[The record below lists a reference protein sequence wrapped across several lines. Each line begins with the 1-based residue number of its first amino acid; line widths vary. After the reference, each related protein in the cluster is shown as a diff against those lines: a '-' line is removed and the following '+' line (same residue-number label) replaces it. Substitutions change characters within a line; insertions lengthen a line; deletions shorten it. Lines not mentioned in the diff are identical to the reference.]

1 MSSSFQTC
9 PGCDSFILSDTAS
22 CPECGYVFDKDRA
35 AAISSAADARDLKSQ
50 QIYNTCRSCG
60 EQVRDGLVRCWKC
73 NAFMRTD
80 VENKYKELQS
90 TPQPIIFSETE
101 SRSEFLTPEER
112 QRLANRVSVFDAM
125 DDSEFTLRASVGQA
139 SSPTTVADDD
149 GFELSDSVGQATAP
163 AAQTAAPQTPA
174 ETATPAA
181 EANAPQTGAPQTG
194 DGAANEKSNGEK
206 SNGEKSNGEKS
217 NGESRKSGNGNPKPG
232 DLDDDDFVGIAM
244 QDERDSRRRKR
255 SKLEEARKRRIL
267 LPCNSCGSWIRVRQ
281 DQSGRTVR
289 CRQCKA
295 PMVVPTMKAK
305 KKKKKSAG
313 SSQSVKLDW
322 LEDIR
327 LNMVSPTD
335 VTLKPGSLEKSAES
349 VDLCFHESGL
359 HLIKYA
365 APKKSLFGKASDGPP
380 EVAEQK
386 KLIREHISK
395 SGKIADLPH
404 VELMSVP
411 TDAIA
416 SLRLVQPVAEAH
428 ESMFAGVPVFG
439 EGRVA
444 VYLPLSLPD
453 SKQAFLAMTLS
464 NHRRVSR
471 HLQSYFGRDLGAE
484 ANGVPE
490 KETFDINMCHLSE
503 VKVESLQNVVYYE
516 NDPEFDLEVAGFGC
530 ATCGIVI
537 TEEARAR
544 KKLGGAAGKGI
555 AKAKCPKCGSK
566 MGDQK
571 AWKITSSPEE
581 ETAVEE
587 EDASSVMTM
596 DLKAATG
603 QTDSGATSAAGEQSA
618 AEPDSQNAAPTA
630 GAETK

>member
-139 SSPTTVADDD
+139 SSPSAVADDD

-163 AAQTAAPQTPA
+163 VAQTAAPQTPA
-174 ETATPAA
+174 AAPAETAPAA
-181 EANAPQTGAPQTG
+181 DAAPAAKNTAPAGEAGATE
-194 DGAANEKSNGEK
+194 GAEVEKSNGEK
-206 SNGEKSNGEKS
+206 A
-217 NGESRKSGNGNPKPG
+217 NGESRKSGNGNAKPG

-281 DQSGRTVR
+281 DQGGRTVR

-295 PMVVPTMKAK
+295 PLVVPTMKAK

-313 SSQSVKLDW
+313 SSRAVQLDW
-322 LEDIR
+322 LEGIR

-395 SGKIADLPH
+395 SGKVADLPH
-404 VELMSVP
+404 VELMSVAS
-411 TDAIA
+411 DAIA
-416 SLRLVQPVAEAH
+416 GLRLVQPVAEAH

-453 SKQAFLAMTLS
+453 GKQAFLAMTLS
-464 NHRRVSR
+464 NHRRVAR
-471 HLQSYFGRDLGAE
+471 HLQSYFGRELGAE

-516 NDPEFDLEVAGFGC
+516 NDPEFELEVAGFGC
-530 ATCGIVI
+530 GTCGIVI

-571 AWKITSSPEE
+571 AWKITRSPEE
-581 ETAVEE
+581 ETQTEE

-596 DLKAATG
+596 DLKAAAG
-603 QTDSGATSAAGEQSA
+603 QTPEATSAVAGDQPA
-618 AEPDSQNAAPTA
+618 AEPAAQNAAPAA
-630 GAETK
+630 GGES

>member
-1 MSSSFQTC
+1 M
-9 PGCDSFILSDTAS
+9 
-22 CPECGYVFDKDRA
+22 
-35 AAISSAADARDLKSQ
+35 
-50 QIYNTCRSCG
+50 
-60 EQVRDGLVRCWKC
+60 RDGLVRCWKC

-90 TPQPIIFSETE
+90 TPKPIIFSETD
-101 SRSEFLTPEER
+101 SRSEYLTPEER

-139 SSPTTVADDD
+139 SSTSAVADDD
-149 GFELSDSVGQATAP
+149 GFELSDSVGASSP
-163 AAQTAAPQTPA
+163 VAQTAAPQTPA
-174 ETATPAA
+174 AVPAEATPAEATPAPAA
-181 EANAPQTGAPQTG
+181 ETAAQTAAAQTAAAQTAPPTGEAAGSEKANS
-194 DGAANEKSNGEK
+194 EKA
-206 SNGEKSNGEKS
+206 
-217 NGESRKSGNGNPKPG
+217 NGESRKSGNGNAKPG

-244 QDERDSRRRKR
+244 QDERESRRRKR

-281 DQSGRTVR
+281 DQGGRTVR

-313 SSQSVKLDW
+313 GGSAVKLDW

-335 VTLKPGSLEKSAES
+335 VTLKPGSLEKTAET

-359 HLIKYA
+359 HLIRYA

-380 EVAEQK
+380 DVAEQK
-386 KLIREHISK
+386 KLIREHINK

-411 TDAIA
+411 TEAVA

-439 EGRVA
+439 EGRIA
-444 VYLPLSLPD
+444 VYLPLTLPD

-464 NHRRVSR
+464 NYRRVSR
-471 HLQSYFGRDLGAE
+471 HLQSYFERELGAE

-503 VKVESLQNVVYYE
+503 VKVEGLQNVVYYE
-516 NDPEFDLEVAGFGC
+516 NDPEFELEISGFLC

-555 AKAKCPKCGSK
+555 AKAKCPKCASK

-571 AWKITSSPEE
+571 MWKITSSPQEQNE
-581 ETAVEE
+581 KEE

-596 DLKAATG
+596 DLKAAAAKTPEKP
-603 QTDSGATSAAGEQSA
+603 ATAADAGEQPATESTA
-618 AEPDSQNAAPTA
+618 AGTES
-630 GAETK
+630 